1 MELPQRIA
9 RSSAIIVATAPFDA
23 VFGGDEKAAY
33 SLDNLYLMIAQSKSL
48 HRTLRLK
55 QRRVFIESVFKI
67 WYSKTNEFEE
77 ENMLRA
83 QMNKK
88 LKKFLEENYEFE
100 ELNSTTLRGEVD
112 GYPAVVTS
120 DSDSGKFMIQV
131 FGQAT
136 EEEDPE
142 EVEELLQDLRSTN
155 GVVQVVKKEQYIEV
169 SGNSAFSFES
179 LSTTIEDCLDRITD
193 YMNIEGFEAGW
204 DTAEKFTGTY
214 ADHISMG
221 SVYKRP
227 TYAHMDELE
236 QTEEY
241 EIEESP
247 FGTTLLSIL
256 IGCIPG
262 VLVWVVLGLL
272 NIYAWISGYLIIRG
286 AVAAYEKITKRRIT
300 RKSLN
305 LAMLISIVMSA
316 VSEYLV
322 FLVIVIQGQAELG
335 LGLHLLESMEFAF
348 MELFNTDIMLYVLR
362 DIGIAIAF
370 ILVYY
375 VRQKQVLPKNNRMGI

>member
-55 QRRVFIESVFKI
+55 QRRVFVESVFKI

-370 ILVYY
+370 ILGYY

>member
-1 MELPQRIA
+1 
-9 RSSAIIVATAPFDA
+9 
-23 VFGGDEKAAY
+23 
-33 SLDNLYLMIAQSKSL
+33 
-48 HRTLRLK
+48 
-55 QRRVFIESVFKI
+55 
-67 WYSKTNEFEE
+67 
-77 ENMLRA
+77 MLRA